1 MDFYYVAVDPAGNKK
16 KGYIEA
22 NSEREL
28 VEYLKRVNLS
38 PIQIKKKGQSTFSAL
53 GSFNR
58 IKSGDIVVFTRQLS
72 SMILTGLTLLE
83 ALSVI
88 KQQTTKPQM
97 LKIIDDIVAS
107 ISEGHSFSDALDNH
121 KAHFSP
127 MYISLIRA
135 AETGGLLDQVLS
147 RLAENLE
154 KSEDLRRKV
163 KSALL
168 YPSIVIMGVL
178 VVIILLNVIVV
189 PQLGTLYSQMDIE
202 LPLPTRIVLGASSLT
217 TTYLPF
223 LIAAAIGGYIMFGR
237 FKKTETGKRTIDK
250 LKLKMPVLGDIV
262 RLSILDE
269 MCRTLSLLISSGTS
283 IISALAV
290 TADVANNT
298 WYKSAIDA
306 SSELVEKGVP
316 LSKALQNQDMFP
328 VIMIQMAKVGEST
341 GKIDESL
348 LKASEYFDRDLNIKI
363 KNLTTALEPMIIIV
377 LGVVI
382 GFIIWAVITPIYGII
397 AQIQ

>member
-1 MDFYYVAVDPAGNKK
+1 MDFYYIAIDPAGNKK

-38 PIQIKKKGQSTFSAL
+38 PIQIKKKGQSSLSAF
-53 GSFNR
+53 GSLNG
-58 IKSGDIVVFTRQLS
+58 IKSSDIVVFTRQLS
-72 SMILTGLTLLE
+72 SMIQTGLTLLE
-83 ALSVI
+83 ALSVL

-97 LKIIDDIVAS
+97 LKVIDDIVAS
-107 ISEGHSFSDALDNH
+107 ISEGRSFSDALEPH
-121 KAHFSP
+121 RAHFSQ

-135 AETGGLLDQVLS
+135 AESGGLLDTVLA
-147 RLAENLE
+147 RLADNLE
-154 KSEDLRRKV
+154 KTEDLKRKV

-202 LPLPTRIVLGASSLT
+202 LPLPTRIVLGMSALT
-217 TTYLPF
+217 TRFLPV
-223 LIAAAIGGYIMFGR
+223 LIGLAIGGFLLFKR
-237 FKKTETGKRTIDK
+237 FQKTETGMRTLDK
-250 LKLKMPVLGDIV
+250 LRLKTPVLGEIV

-269 MCRTLSLLISSGTS
+269 TCRTLSLLISSGAS
-283 IISALAV
+283 IIGALGV
-290 TADVANNT
+290 TANVANNT
-298 WYKSAIDA
+298 WYKAAIDSA
-306 SSELVEKGVP
+306 ADLVEKGVP
-316 LSKALQNQDMFP
+316 LSKAFQNQEIFP

-397 AQIQ
+397 SQIQ